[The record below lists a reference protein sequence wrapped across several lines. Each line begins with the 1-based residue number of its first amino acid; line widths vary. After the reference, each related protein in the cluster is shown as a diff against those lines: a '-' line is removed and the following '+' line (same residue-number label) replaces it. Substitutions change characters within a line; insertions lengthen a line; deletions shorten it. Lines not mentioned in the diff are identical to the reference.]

1 MIRPED
7 IEADFWDALPLELR
21 KELLAARTPAVK
33 RITTA
38 KSSQQATLFKFGVS
52 AEIDLTKGR
61 SPVKEKDGRHQ
72 SGGLSNRS
80 SRVELVMDWA
90 FKA

>member
-7 IEADFWDALPLELR
+7 IEADFWDALPIEL
-21 KELLAARTPAVK
+21 KTELLQAARAPEVK

-61 SPVKEKDGRHQ
+61 SPVKEKDGT
-72 SGGLSNRS
+72 
-80 SRVELVMDWA
+80 
-90 FKA
+90 